1 MLFRTKAWVVSTQ
14 CRRGSRPC
22 PHHLTST
29 GGWVWFDGD
38 FPRISQG
45 SICEIEISSK
55 QHKNVKIRPVGN
67 RGYAY
72 PLGAVH
78 KWRHQFWGVSSPP
91 PLEWWRHLWTAPHL
105 KNGAN
110 NPTSHL
116 RLKKLHL
123 AEFISKFCVTEVSIR
138 TCHKWEMATRI
149 WMNQIH
155 IFESHHTLSGILLA
169 HWEKLWWGLAIVTF
183 FITSKVFNAYFYL
196 CIW

>member
-1 MLFRTKAWVVSTQ
+1 MLFRIKAWVVSRQ

-67 RGYAY
+67 CGEYTFY
-72 PLGAVH
+72 
-78 KWRHQFWGVSSPP
+78 
-91 PLEWWRHLWTAPHL
+91 L
-105 KNGAN
+105 KNGTDIQRSNIPPKAIKN
-110 NPTSHL
+110 CSWQSL
-116 RLKKLHL
+116 W
-123 AEFISKFCVTEVSIR
+123 SKFCVTEVSIR
-138 TCHKWEMATRI
+138 TCHKWEIATRI

-155 IFESHHTLSGILLA
+155 IFESPHTLSSILWA
-169 HWEKLWWGLAIVTF
+169 HWEKLWWGLAIVIF
-183 FITSKVFNAYFYL
+183 YHKQSFPCLLVFVYLWL
-196 CIW
+196 CI